1 MQFLRI
7 AAVLSLVAT
16 VGTEVRA
23 EWFSIN
29 NAISQAVLT
38 NPGVGEA
45 SANRRATEAELRQTQ
60 GTLLPQ
66 VRVESR
72 LGPEKFDQQVT
83 PPPVGNGKWLPGR
96 EVSVVVRQISVRRF
110 RVDPRHLATIG
121 ARECCV
127 IPGPRAHGIDRA
139 RCGGGLYRRCAL
151 SPSRGTRQPE
161 HRQP

>member
-7 AAVLSLVAT
+7 AAVLSLVAA

-60 GTLLPQ
+60 GTEVNAIVPTVVVGAAGFEPAGSLPRAPSPASSTSVPALATHRGESDGAHSSSRCRRIGAGRLASARAQ
-66 VRVESR
+66 SR
-72 LGPEKFDQQVT
+72 LEHLCIRAART
-83 PPPVGNGKWLPGR
+83 GNADAA
-96 EVSVVVRQISVRRF
+96 RR
-110 RVDPRHLATIG
+110 
-121 ARECCV
+121 
-127 IPGPRAHGIDRA
+127 
-139 RCGGGLYRRCAL
+139 
-151 SPSRGTRQPE
+151 
-161 HRQP
+161 